1 MHGYNIKSLSG
12 PIFFLALLFV
22 SASCSLPI
30 IGGDDDSTPT
40 PSPDDIVT
48 FDIPL
53 FSTTLSPG
61 ETIQATQM
69 SYLGREGPA
78 YKVTID
84 GQEALKRV
92 GDSFQWRGV
101 IAPGVASRY
110 NLRISPTFS
119 SSDMLAIGSVEL
131 NIFNPVP
138 VQLENPGADS
148 TAELHFSNVK
158 IDHKVISG
166 GQVPGTPF
174 VFEEMTVDGAK
185 FSGVEGFPY
194 RAIGDSLFWSGRL
207 RGNVAA
213 SYEMRVASL
222 NEERVRLIGIA
233 ELWITPTQ

>member
-1 MHGYNIKSLSG
+1 MRGQVIKK
-12 PIFFLALLFV
+12 LLGSILFTV
-22 SASCSLPI
+22 LVIVASSCSLPF
-30 IGGDDDSTPT
+30 IGKEDDSTPT

-53 FSTTLSPG
+53 YNTTLSPG
-61 ETIQATQM
+61 ETVQATQLA
-69 SYLGREGPA
+69 YVGREGSA

-84 GQEALKRV
+84 GQEALKRA
-92 GDSFQWRGV
+92 GDSFQWRGI
-101 IAPGVASRY
+101 IAPGVSAHY

-119 SSDMLAIGSVEL
+119 SSDILAIGSVEL

-138 VQLENPGADS
+138 VQLDNPGADS

-158 IDHKVISG
+158 IDHKVLPG

-174 VFEEMTVDGAK
+174 VFEEMTVDGAR
-185 FSGVEGFPY
+185 FSGVEGYSY
-194 RAIGDSLFWSGRL
+194 RSVGDSLFWSGRL

-213 SYEMRVASL
+213 NLEMRVAGL

-233 ELWITPTQ
+233 ELWINPAQ